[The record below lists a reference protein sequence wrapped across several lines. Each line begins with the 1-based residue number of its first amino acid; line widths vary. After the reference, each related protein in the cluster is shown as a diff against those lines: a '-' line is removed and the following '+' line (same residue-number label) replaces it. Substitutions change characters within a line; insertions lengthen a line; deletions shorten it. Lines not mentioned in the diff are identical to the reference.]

1 MDLQDLL
8 SKSLIAH
15 DNKRDRSK
23 QVEIGPSS
31 VGGCRRQ
38 VYHKIIG
45 TPVTNPNT
53 DSLAAILGTFI
64 HAGIAEAIVREDP
77 FKDNFLIEQEVTFG
91 NLKGHVDLF
100 IKDAGIVVDWKTTKV
115 KSLRYFPSDQ
125 QRMQVQLYG
134 YLLSKNDY
142 DVKKVALV
150 AIPRDGEMRDIKV
163 HIEDFDIDIAQA
175 GLDWLDELDFVVENK
190 LEAPAPEKPI
200 QFCANYCDFYDATG
214 AVGCP
219 SMRR

>member
-77 FKDNFLIEQEVTFG
+77 FKDNFLIEQEVTF
-91 NLKGHVDLF
+91 
-100 IKDAGIVVDWKTTKV
+100 
-115 KSLRYFPSDQ
+115 
-125 QRMQVQLYG
+125 
-134 YLLSKNDY
+134 
-142 DVKKVALV
+142 
-150 AIPRDGEMRDIKV
+150 
-163 HIEDFDIDIAQA
+163 AQ
-175 GLDWLDELDFVVENK
+175 
-190 LEAPAPEKPI
+190 
-200 QFCANYCDFYDATG
+200 
-214 AVGCP
+214 
-219 SMRR
+219 